1 MSSTRD
7 KRITLVLG
15 ELEHRAICDLMASK
29 PNLYS
34 LPLAAAIRA
43 LLLQLAAKAGF
54 RTDT

>member
-7 KRITLVLG
+7 KRVTLVLS
-15 ELEHRAICDLMASK
+15 EPEYRAICDLMASK

-54 RTDT
+54 NA